1 MGRRR
6 STRRRAQRLDGT
18 GPRVRRLWV
27 RRGSADVVRTCCES
41 SRVVTGAW
49 RVDRGAALLRADA
62 AARPDE
68 RAHAARDAAVPARR
82 RPDANG
88 CDSAVRA
95 AAVSALGRPAPRAA
109 ASACSTHWWVLP
121 GARVR
126 AARHAESTR
135 AAQPTTRPA
144 ACDGHHPACA
154 IRLAPAVVV
163 VRSAEPRG
171 RRGRAAASVVG
182 IAQHDRDPSGVA
194 AWAVGPCGRVPRVG
208 RARAAL

>member
-27 RRGSADVVRTCCES
+27 RCGSADVVRTCCES

-95 AAVSALGRPAPRAA
+95 AGVSSLGPRAA
-109 ASACSTHWWVLP
+109 VVCLQHWWVLHGAAFGPRDMQSRP
-121 GARVR
+121 GLRSRQHAPPH
-126 AARHAESTR
+126 AMDAIRHAPS
-135 AAQPTTRPA
+135 
-144 ACDGHHPACA
+144 GV
-154 IRLAPAVVV
+154 LAPAVVV

>member
-1 MGRRR
+1 
-6 STRRRAQRLDGT
+6 
-18 GPRVRRLWV
+18 
-27 RRGSADVVRTCCES
+27 
-41 SRVVTGAW
+41 
-49 RVDRGAALLRADA
+49 
-62 AARPDE
+62 
-68 RAHAARDAAVPARR
+68 VPARR

-88 CDSAVRA
+88 CAQC
-95 AAVSALGRPAPRAA
+95 GRPLGVSWAHALPCLPAA
-109 ASACSTHWWVLP
+109 LVGSARC
-121 GARVR
+121 RVR
-126 AARHAESTR
+126 AARHAESTW

-144 ACDGHHPACA
+144 ACDGRHPACT

-208 RARAAL
+208 GARAAL